1 MPDYQKGKIYRIIS
15 PSKNLVYYGSTI
27 ETLPQRLAKH
37 KYAHKVYNEQNK
49 GHNCGSFVIFDCE
62 DYKMELLEEY
72 PCNNKQQL
80 LKKEAEYIKS
90 NICVNPQIPGRT
102 QKEYYQDNKER
113 LAIKSKEYAKINPEV
128 NKQATKKYY
137 ENNREKC
144 NERMRE
150 YRLKQKEL
158 VNT

>member
-1 MPDYQKGKIYRIIS
+1 MPDYQKAKIYKLWS
-15 PSKNLVYYGSTI
+15 PSKNLVYYGSTC

-90 NICVNPQIPGRT
+90 NECVNPQIPART
-102 QKEYYQDNKER
+102 QKEYYQDNKDTKI
-113 LAIKSKEYAKINPEV
+113 AKNTEYAKNNPEV
-128 NKQATKKYY
+128 NKQAKKKYY
-137 ENNREKC
+137 ENNKEKIL
-144 NERMRE
+144 EKRKEKR
-150 YRLKQKEL
+150 KQQ
-158 VNT
+158 NA

>member
-1 MPDYQKGKIYRIIS
+1 MPDYQKAKIYKLWS
-15 PSKNLVYYGSTI
+15 PSKNLVYYGSTC

-90 NICVNPQIPGRT
+90 NECVNPQIPART
-102 QKEYYQDNKER
+102 QKEYYQDNKDTKI
-113 LAIKSKEYAKINPEV
+113 AKNTEYAKNNPEV

-137 ENNREKC
+137 ENNKEKIL
-144 NERMRE
+144 EKRKEKR
-150 YRLKQKEL
+150 KQQ
-158 VNT
+158 NA

>member
-1 MPDYQKGKIYRIIS
+1 MPDYQKGKIYKLYS

-62 DYKMELLEEY
+62 DYKIELLEEY

-90 NICVNPQIPGRT
+90 NECVNPQIPGRT
-102 QKEYYQDNKER
+102 QKEYYQDNKDTKI
-113 LAIKSKEYAKINPEV
+113 AKNKEYAKNNPEV
-128 NKQATKKYY
+128 NKQAKKKYY
-137 ENNREKC
+137 EKNKQKINEKMREK
-144 NERMRE
+144 R
-150 YRLKQKEL
+150 KQQ
-158 VNT
+158 NA